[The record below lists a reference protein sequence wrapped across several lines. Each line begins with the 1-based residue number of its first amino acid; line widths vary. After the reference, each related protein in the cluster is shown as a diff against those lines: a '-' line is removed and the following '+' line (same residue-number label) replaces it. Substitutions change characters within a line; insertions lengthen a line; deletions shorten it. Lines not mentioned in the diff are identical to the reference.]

1 MKDKILLTLLLSIV
15 AIYCSGQSFLVKY
28 PKLTDRNLGEFFKDW
43 EIYSDSV
50 SSCNIIKD
58 SILSDVVNRELAAFK
73 DENKR
78 QNSIISQY
86 IVFPR
91 TIEVERYCLDVDTI
105 MAKSSQGFPV
115 YIPDM
120 KREQY
125 SVDTITPDIPRGG
138 LYLTPGIRKVLSE
151 FAGGLKKGN
160 VITEINKSNVKKLKK
175 YIPVAYGH
183 WGGYWWFV
191 SFPIIN
197 GICYSDNLIAIMR
210 RTSWCTGDVIWYVK
224 ENGKFVRRLQPVSA
238 WIE

>member
-1 MKDKILLTLLLSIV
+1 
-15 AIYCSGQSFLVKY
+15 
-28 PKLTDRNLGEFFKDW
+28 
-43 EIYSDSV
+43 
-50 SSCNIIKD
+50 
-58 SILSDVVNRELAAFK
+58 
-73 DENKR
+73 
-78 QNSIISQY
+78 
-86 IVFPR
+86 
-91 TIEVERYCLDVDTI
+91 

-138 LYLTPGIRKVLSE
+138 LYLTSGIRKVLSE
-151 FAGGLKKGN
+151 FAGGLKKKN

>member
-1 MKDKILLTLLLSIV
+1 MKNKILLTLLLGIV
-15 AIYCSGQSFLVKY
+15 VIFCSGQSFLVKY
-28 PKLTDRNLGEFFKDW
+28 PKLTGRNLGEFFKDW

-58 SILSDVVNRELAAFK
+58 SILSDVVMREFAAFN

-78 QNSIISQY
+78 QNSITSQY
-86 IVFPR
+86 IVFPQ
-91 TIEVERYCLDVDTI
+91 TIEVERYYLDVDTI
-105 MAKSSQGFPV
+105 MAESSQGFPS

-125 SVDTITPDIPRGG
+125 SVDTITPAVPRGG

-151 FAGGLKKGN
+151 FAGGLNKEN
-160 VITEINKSNVKKLKK
+160 VITKINKSNVKKLKK

-210 RTSWCTGDVIWYVK
+210 RTSWCTGNVIWYVK
-224 ENGKFVRRLQPVSA
+224 ENGKFVRRQQPVSV

>member
-1 MKDKILLTLLLSIV
+1 M
-15 AIYCSGQSFLVKY
+15 
-28 PKLTDRNLGEFFKDW
+28 
-43 EIYSDSV
+43 
-50 SSCNIIKD
+50 
-58 SILSDVVNRELAAFK
+58 SDVVNRELAAFK

-138 LYLTPGIRKVLSE
+138 LYLTPGIRRYYRNLQ
-151 FAGGLKKGN
+151 ADLKRK
-160 VITEINKSNVKKLKK
+160 
-175 YIPVAYGH
+175 
-183 WGGYWWFV
+183 
-191 SFPIIN
+191 
-197 GICYSDNLIAIMR
+197 M
-210 RTSWCTGDVIWYVK
+210 
-224 ENGKFVRRLQPVSA
+224 
-238 WIE
+238 